1 MRTLLYLAAALF
13 LVGCQ
18 TPAERAAQ
26 AQREVEEMIQVYG
39 PACDRLGFANAT
51 DDWRNCVLRLAQ
63 RDAYYT
69 RPMTT
74 TCFGHRGFYHCT
86 TH

>member
-1 MRTLLYLAAALF
+1 
-13 LVGCQ
+13 
-18 TPAERAAQ
+18 
-26 AQREVEEMIQVYG
+26 MIQVYG
-39 PACDRLGFANAT
+39 PACDRLGFKNGT
-51 DDWRNCVLRLAQ
+51 DDWRNCILRLAQ

-69 RPMTT
+69 RPVTT

>member
-1 MRTLLYLAAALF
+1 MRTLLYLACGVVFA
-13 LVGCQ
+13 GCA
-18 TPAERAAQ
+18 TTEERAAQ

-51 DDWRNCVLRLAQ
+51 DDWRNCILRLSA
-63 RDAYYT
+63 RDAYY
-69 RPMTT
+69 RPATT

>member
-1 MRTLLYLAAALF
+1 MRTLLYLAASLF
-13 LVGCQ
+13 LISCA
-18 TPAERAAQ
+18 TPQERAAQ

-39 PACDRLGFANAT
+39 PACDRLGFANNS
-51 DDWRNCVLRLAQ
+51 DDWRNCILRLAQ

-69 RPMTT
+69 RPVTT